1 MTANL
6 QITVKEAARI
16 MNVSE
21 RSVYMMRKIMRLRP
35 DLIPDIEAGTLTI
48 NAAMDKINKKPPQ
61 TSWERLVKAWNAATE
76 EDRIRLISEATK
88 GWSKA

>member
-21 RSVYMMRKIMRLRP
+21 RTVYMSRKIARLRP
-35 DLIPDIEAGTLTI
+35 DLVPAIEAGALTL
-48 NAAMDKINKKPPQ
+48 NAAMAQIDERPKQ

-76 EDRIRLISEATK
+76 DDRIRLISEATK